1 MERTHFPGEET
12 MGSRGMNSQK
22 SHVAKDIS
30 ITDGKIHHNIE
41 NSEVELFEQENI
53 TGFDSH
59 EKNSNSVGPY
69 LEEYKPCACCGAKT
83 IPIGSVNAICEICGW
98 QDDRTQNSNPDYTN
112 GVNKMSLNQAKQAW
126 AEGKPIK

>member
-1 MERTHFPGEET
+1 

-22 SHVAKDIS
+22 SYVTKDIS
-30 ITDGKIHHNIE
+30 TIDGKIHHDIE
-41 NSEVELFEQENI
+41 NSKVELFEQENI

-59 EKNSNSVGPY
+59 EKDSDSLEPY
-69 LEEYKPCACCGAKT
+69 LEKYKPCACCEAKT
-83 IPIGSVNAICEICGW
+83 ILIGSVNAICKICGW
-98 QDDRTQNSNPDYTN
+98 RDDRAQNSNPDYTN